1 MALITWYLARSKEA
15 SSMRFYDA
23 QTINELIESLERLQG
38 QVIKLS
44 QEMMQMRI
52 DYEARI
58 ATLKEGYEKEIAK
71 LRARIIRN
79 EKKMREAGI
88 EPVNGDGTNGN

>member
-1 MALITWYLARSKEA
+1 
-15 SSMRFYDA
+15 MRFYDA

>member
-1 MALITWYLARSKEA
+1 
-15 SSMRFYDA
+15 MRFYDA

-79 EKKMREAGI
+79 EKKMRESGI